1 MASSPPAR
9 LSPAVGDNAAAD
21 AAVDASGRLAQLSHA
36 RLDPP
41 PEFVLD
47 HRSGVRVTLGPRRAW
62 PYQLPSRRICRER
75 VAAISLN
82 QMPGEGVEPSRPH
95 WGQLILSQPRMS
107 SFATPAVEQR
117 SVAAARDQVPGWF
130 VDIAMPSGP
139 LPRNASR
146 NFLNAPSSNRSQVAT
161 WPVP

>member
-95 WGQLILSQPRMS
+95 WGQLILS
-107 SFATPAVEQR
+107 
-117 SVAAARDQVPGWF
+117 
-130 VDIAMPSGP
+130 P
-139 LPRNASR
+139 LPRSRPVSASLE
-146 NFLNAPSSNRSQVAT
+146 FAGVSTA
-161 WPVP
+161 